1 MKLLSLGMMGTTKE
15 IRQKLQQDCNIFA
28 REGCKLTVDEQQLG
42 GYTFLS
48 CNIPDGEISYRS
60 YERVK
65 NLLKVYI
72 AQLLSDRIIIRE
84 EKNIVHDII
93 RQDYDYF
100 SGEERNQIVAKV
112 FDILHN
118 DRIITE
124 YSLSVRRSRIFT
136 KMLDYLNGHN
146 EMVLDGFIRF
156 RLKEYRQLLASA
168 VEQAVDEFMSD
179 VEYQE
184 FIRVLRYFV
193 SMQEP
198 RFGEVHVVVDKNNV
212 VYIFDAD
219 GEILNDQDGEQFTV
233 NTQDGTHDQD
243 LLMSALV
250 TVAPQMIIF
259 HFANKIKNH
268 EMVATVRE
276 VFTERVFVCDGCRIC
291 NADLTPTR
299 RSGSNPVD
307 T

>member
-1 MKLLSLGMMGTTKE
+1 MKLLSLGMTGTTEE

-28 REGCKLTVDEQQLG
+28 REGCKLSVDELQLG

-72 AQLLSDRIIIRE
+72 AQILSDMIIIRE
-84 EKNIVHDII
+84 EKNIVHDIL
-93 RQDYDYF
+93 RQDYEYF
-100 SGEERNQIVAKV
+100 SGEEQNQIITKV

-118 DRIITE
+118 DRIMTE
-124 YSLSVRRSRIFT
+124 YSLTVRRSRIFT

-184 FIRVLRYFV
+184 FIRILRYFV

-243 LLMSALV
+243 LLMSALI

-259 HFANKIKNH
+259 HFASKVKNK
-268 EMVATVRE
+268 ELVATVQE

-291 NADLTPTR
+291 NVDLTPNR
-299 RSGSNPVD
+299 KSGSNPVD